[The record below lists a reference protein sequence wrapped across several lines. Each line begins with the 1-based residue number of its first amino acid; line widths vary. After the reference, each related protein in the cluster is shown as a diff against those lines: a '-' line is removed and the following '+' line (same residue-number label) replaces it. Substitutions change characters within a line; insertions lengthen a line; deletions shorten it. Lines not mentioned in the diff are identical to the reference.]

1 MALGLSYY
9 SNVILYDFLPLTV
22 SQGHATLLALQKTS
36 SFSRVRSCNYAIK
49 SRGHSTRFA

>member
-49 SRGHSTRFA
+49 SRGHSTQFA

>member
-22 SQGHATLLALQKTS
+22 SQGHATLLALYETS
-36 SFSRVRSCNYAIK
+36 SFSRVL
-49 SRGHSTRFA
+49 STEELPQCI